1 MNYLKNKFLYKISMI
16 YYYKVDI
23 SEGIYVNKTRE
34 SKECNIYHYWYFSNK
49 GFKFQS
55 YVCNRYDDLVMMS
68 ISLNDIAI

>member
-1 MNYLKNKFLYKISMI
+1 MI

-23 SEGIYVNKTRE
+23 SQGIDVNKTRE
-34 SKECNIYHYWYFSNK
+34 SKECNICHYWYSSNK

-55 YVCNRYDDLVMMS
+55 YVCNRYDDVVMMS